1 MKRLVIALLTV
12 FLLLP
17 LSVVTAKDTVSIVSK
32 ETVKTWMDTGIV
44 TILDVRQ
51 VRDWTASE
59 FKIASA
65 VRVDPNNITAWKNR
79 FPKDR
84 KLVLYCA

>member
-1 MKRLVIALLTV
+1 MKKILIVLLAV
-12 FLLLP
+12 FFLFSLA
-17 LSVVTAKDTVSIVSK
+17 VVTAKETVSIVSK
-32 ETVKTWMDTGIV
+32 ETVKTWMDKGTV

-51 VRDWTASE
+51 GRDWTASE

-65 VRVDPNNITAWKNR
+65 VRVDPKNITAWKNR
-79 FPKDR
+79 FSKNS

>member
-1 MKRLVIALLTV
+1 MKRFVTALLAV
-12 FLLLP
+12 FFLLP
-17 LSVVTAKDTVSIVSK
+17 LSVVTAGDTVSIVSK
-32 ETVKTWMDTGIV
+32 ETVKTWMDTGTV

-79 FPKDR
+79 FPR
-84 KLVLYCA
+84 NGRFVLYCA